1 MLAMLAVVSVGSN
14 VLDGGAADGVEV
26 PPSVNS
32 DLCFRALTDSEV
44 EPCSFDYTNWAYAS
58 KQCLAGTKYSVF
70 VCRCVSLAMPP
81 ELACRTATQRRVWRD
96 VQAEKR
102 DIVFF
107 GVVLLR
113 GDKPLFHPVVPR
125 PSRSSQILISL

>member
-81 ELACRTATQRRVWRD
+81 ELACRTAAQRRVWRD

-102 DIVFF
+102 IDIKAGCARITVGGTLGF
-107 GVVLLR
+107 
-113 GDKPLFHPVVPR
+113 
-125 PSRSSQILISL
+125 